1 MFHTGIDPVFNLLKN
16 KIIMTKGV
24 IAHRLGVTFSFFT
37 DLI

>member
-16 KIIMTKGV
+16 KINMTKGV
-24 IAHRLGVTFSFFT
+24 IAHRLGANFSSIT